1 MKEATFIMQ
10 GPLVSDS
17 IRTIRLL
24 KSFGNVIVSCWNTD
38 PPNLIQAAANE
49 SDKIA
54 INPFIIEKG
63 YNFQNISYHITTSL
77 NGLRECETELA
88 VKVRADEY
96 FTDAT
101 ELIKSVKQNADKIT
115 VCNFLFKKGVILHP
129 SDHIFGGSKESL
141 ISMFEGALK
150 SIKSYKKNQRV
161 TMTELGIKEG
171 CAYKYLT
178 AESTFC
184 LSWLKANNI
193 DFLDNAVNMSEVEVE
208 HYYRK
213 MLKNY
218 YSLVTASQLG
228 NFLFRYKSSPN
239 LLTPTAFT
247 SEDQFLYINEKIKCI
262 ASFDD
267 VQITSLRDREY
278 ED

>member
-1 MKEATFIMQ
+1 MKEVTFIMQ

-24 KSFGNVIVSCWNTD
+24 KNFGNVIVSCWNTD
-38 PPNLIQAAANE
+38 TANLIQAAANE
-49 SDKIA
+49 SDKIV
-54 INPFIIEKG
+54 INPFIEEKG

-77 NGLRECETELA
+77 NGLRECKTELA

-101 ELIKSVKQNADKIT
+101 ELIKSVKQNKGKLT
-115 VCNFLFKKGVILHP
+115 VCNFLFRKGVILHP
-129 SDHIFGGSKESL
+129 SDHILGGDKESL
-141 ISMFEGALK
+141 ISMFEESLEIV
-150 SIKSYKKNQRV
+150 SQYKKNQRV
-161 TMTELGIKEG
+161 KMTDLGIKES

-184 LSWLKANNI
+184 LAWLKVNNV
-193 DFLDNAVNMSEVEVE
+193 DFLSDVAKMSEVQIE

-213 MLKNY
+213 MLKSY
-218 YSLVTASQLG
+218 YCLITASALG
-228 NFLFRYKSSPN
+228 DFLFRYKSSPN
-239 LLTPTAFT
+239 IYMPTAFT
-247 SEDQFLYINEKIKCI
+247 SEKQFLYINERLMSI

-267 VQITSLRDREY
+267 VQITHLRNLEY